1 MDAERRREAKT
12 DIQPIEHGIEAKWI
26 KQGLH
31 EIMDRDAGLMA
42 CVASTY
48 PTDFARAVSFSD
60 FPLTG
65 KALYMLYSKCLLIK
79 DALYRQAAED
89 DIHSMLILYRSYV
102 DHFLKHMYMYLRFRE
117 SADDGIG
124 YQYYHHC
131 LAKNELDSFHA
142 DRCSKTLFTPAFA
155 FPGAWDDAE
164 DMPQEPGGPP
174 YERPELE
181 RIVTQFYVPK
191 IFEYLNAHLEATEVD
206 SADLEECRQMAFGY
220 IEYKSYVYGE
230 PWTDH
235 ELMTISDD
243 ELRTRLIQRTCSHIH
258 NASCMLLGTNYAFLL
273 AIAPENPDILAEIK
287 LFRME

>member
-102 DHFLKHMYMYLRFRE
+102 DQSSAICLSSQIIFFRIYSDLKIIKALSTSPLYLF
-117 SADDGIG
+117 
-124 YQYYHHC
+124 
-131 LAKNELDSFHA
+131 
-142 DRCSKTLFTPAFA
+142 
-155 FPGAWDDAE
+155 
-164 DMPQEPGGPP
+164 
-174 YERPELE
+174 
-181 RIVTQFYVPK
+181 
-191 IFEYLNAHLEATEVD
+191 
-206 SADLEECRQMAFGY
+206 
-220 IEYKSYVYGE
+220 
-230 PWTDH
+230 
-235 ELMTISDD
+235 
-243 ELRTRLIQRTCSHIH
+243 
-258 NASCMLLGTNYAFLL
+258 
-273 AIAPENPDILAEIK
+273 
-287 LFRME
+287 